1 MQKFYMKRTRLLFS
15 TNYSTVCTKFYS
27 TLKIEAILNLTI
39 FVLFSFLSLHNIRE
53 HMLNISKT
61 IFPKMIFH
69 LRLSYQLPD
78 VFLQEF
84 YIH

>member
-1 MQKFYMKRTRLLFS
+1 MKEKRLLFS
-15 TNYSTVCTKFYS
+15 TINSTVCTKFYS
-27 TLKIEAILNLTI
+27 TLKIEEILNLAI
-39 FVLFSFLSLHNIRE
+39 FVLFSFLQLRNIRG

-61 IFPKMIFH
+61 TFPKIIFH

-78 VFLQEF
+78 VLLQEF